1 MIRFHHLTKRYAAV
15 VAVHDL
21 TLTIEKGEVIALL
34 GPNGSGKT
42 TSLKALAGL
51 VRPTSGSVTIQ
62 GLEAFVPQARRVA
75 SFLPQKVAFPEGLS
89 GREVVTFYQ
98 RLRGVD
104 SSRVGAALRLASLNG
119 ASDRGTGTYSGGM
132 LQRLGLAVATMPDAP
147 LLLLDEPTA
156 ALDSEGLSVFYQLVE
171 QRQRQEKTIVFTSH
185 QLGDAEKLADR
196 FAILV
201 EGHLV
206 ALLTRRD
213 LADRLAAGGLLR
225 LRVSGSASF
234 VLDRI
239 REIAP
244 AAYLAADE
252 LIVPG
257 SATIRPAVIDIV
269 RNAGIEIRGLTT
281 EESRMDGLYRELVR
295 GA

>member
-1 MIRFHHLTKRYAAV
+1 M
-15 VAVHDL
+15 
-21 TLTIEKGEVIALL
+21 
-34 GPNGSGKT
+34 
-42 TSLKALAGL
+42 
-51 VRPTSGSVTIQ
+51 
-62 GLEAFVPQARRVA
+62 PQARRVA

-171 QRQRQEKTIVFTSH
+171 QRQEKTIVFTSH

-234 VLDRI
+234 ILDRI

>member
-51 VRPTSGSVTIQ
+51 VRPTSGSVTIR

-171 QRQRQEKTIVFTSH
+171 QRQEKTIVFTSH

-234 VLDRI
+234 ILDRI